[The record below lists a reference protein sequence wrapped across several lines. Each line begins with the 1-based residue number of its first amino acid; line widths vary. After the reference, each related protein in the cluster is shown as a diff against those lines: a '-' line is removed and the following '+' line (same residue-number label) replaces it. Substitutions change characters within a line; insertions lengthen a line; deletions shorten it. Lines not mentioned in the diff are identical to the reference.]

1 MIRRYAAAVLS
12 LFAGLFIAASPTHG
26 RQSGPARAKADP
38 AVPLKVHIISGSK
51 EYQSEPSLKEF
62 AAHLEQHYHVTC
74 TASWGQDQGTSLEN
88 LEALDAADLM
98 LVFARRMKL
107 PEEQMKRIRRHWER
121 GKPVVGIRTASH
133 AFQKEDNEVFDRKVL
148 GGEHRS
154 HYGNEPAKVANV
166 DGQADHPV
174 LKGVGPFT
182 SRKLYRPGELAKGT
196 VVLQTGDN
204 GQAKHP
210 VTWVHHFNGGRV
222 FYTSLGVPEDFKDEN
237 FRRLLTNAI
246 FWTTHREPE
255 RMKRP
260 H

>member
-1 MIRRYAAAVLS
+1 MRRCTTSLS
-12 LFAGLFIAASPTHG
+12 VVVGVLFAACVVRGAEVKPS
-26 RQSGPARAKADP
+26 QAKPDP
-38 AVPLKVHIISGSK
+38 AAPLKVHIISGSK

-62 AAHLEQHYHVTC
+62 KEPLEKHYHVTC
-74 TASWGQDQGTSLEN
+74 TASWGQDQGTSLDN
-88 LEALDAADLM
+88 LEALESADLM

-107 PEEQMKRIRRHWER
+107 PEKQLKLIRQHWER
-121 GKPVVGIRTASH
+121 GKPVAGIRTASH

-154 HYGNEPAKVANV
+154 HYGNERAKVASV
-166 DGQADHPV
+166 AEQAEHPV
-174 LKGVGPFT
+174 LKGVGPLT
-182 SRKLYRPGELAKGT
+182 SRKLYRPGELAKET

-210 VTWVHHFNGGRV
+210 VTWVHNFNGGRV
-222 FYTSLGVPEDFKDEN
+222 FYTSLGVPEDFKEEN

-246 FWTTHREPE
+246 FWTTHRDPG
-255 RMKRP
+255 RMKKP